1 MRTIALLES
10 ERHRDARGGGS
21 GIATSLV
28 LHGGILALAIAATA
42 GSRIPR
48 GQEAVLIPLYQW
60 HPDQARATIPK
71 PVRPAPAPATIPVLA
86 TPAVHVSAPSVI
98 PGTIPDLPLS
108 AMPSAPAIP
117 SSESPIGA
125 AATPGDRGDQPFGI
139 EEVDEPAA
147 ELNARIGPRYPE
159 ALQRM
164 GIEGHVVARFVVGTD
179 GRVEGKPTIVSATS
193 DQFTE
198 SVLRY
203 LVAARYRAARR
214 GGVAVRQLVEQEFD
228 FQVNR

>member
-1 MRTIALLES
+1 MGTIALLES
-10 ERHRDARGGGS
+10 ERHRHGGERS

-48 GQEAVLIPLYQW
+48 EHEAVLIPLYQW
-60 HPDQARATIPK
+60 HRDPTPPTAQ
-71 PVRPAPAPATIPVLA
+71 RPAPQTVTHPAIPALT
-86 TPAVHVSAPSVI
+86 TPSLTVSVPSVI

-108 AMPSAPAIP
+108 AVPSAPAIP
-117 SSESPIGA
+117 SSVAQAGVTVPVGSG
-125 AATPGDRGDQPFGI
+125 GDQPFGV

-147 ELNARIGPRYPE
+147 ALNARIGPRYPE

-164 GIEGHVVARFVVGTD
+164 GIEGRVVTRFVVGTD
-179 GRVEGKPTIVSATS
+179 GRVEGKPTILSATS

-203 LVAARYRAARR
+203 LAGARYRPARR
-214 GGVAVRQLVEQEFD
+214 GGMAVRQLVEQEFD